1 MTTDYSKYFVPDG
14 NAPQNSQETYAS
26 SFIPE
31 ETTGQSIGRTIGR
44 TAKAAGSTLAGIPGD
59 VQDLALNLVSKIY
72 GIDPK
77 SARSKLQLMSQEDND
92 IPAMFPTSQEL
103 KSGTEEFAPSLKPR
117 TSGERKYEEAVELG
131 TSLLGPGSAGKS
143 ILNKTVRAGV
153 GTAAGMGGKEGLE
166 YLGASPETQEIAKT
180 VLSMVPMIVSG
191 KLKPTDPEKLKIYE
205 AGKNAGLSD
214 KQLAPLLKEE
224 KEVAKLTKKMVET
237 PEKRQFIKGINESI
251 GDFYSDIKTEGRKTR
266 LSNGNTK
273 LLRDKA
279 EDFLIDLE
287 QTVEPSTQKKTAIE
301 YVRKSLGKLE
311 GPMTAEKLINW
322 YQDINAEVGHVS
334 GAKKQIASLKGP
346 ILQSIKDADPK
357 LGQRFQQAN
366 ALWEKKSKLLDS
378 IGWEKLENASKG
390 SEMEKM
396 LFAAVTGGYID
407 PKLVIVGPAGIM
419 ASKKIRDNLLF
430 NPNWQNIKKN
440 SAMALKSQSPKAI
453 LLAYNQLKD
462 KIKQDVPNDNEK

>member
-143 ILNKTVRAGV
+143 ILNKTVRAGI

-251 GDFYSDIKTEGRKTR
+251 GDFYSDIK
-266 LSNGNTK
+266 
-273 LLRDKA
+273 
-279 EDFLIDLE
+279 
-287 QTVEPSTQKKTAIE
+287 
-301 YVRKSLGKLE
+301 
-311 GPMTAEKLINW
+311 
-322 YQDINAEVGHVS
+322 
-334 GAKKQIASLKGP
+334 
-346 ILQSIKDADPK
+346 
-357 LGQRFQQAN
+357 
-366 ALWEKKSKLLDS
+366 
-378 IGWEKLENASKG
+378 
-390 SEMEKM
+390 SE
-396 LFAAVTGGYID
+396 
-407 PKLVIVGPAGIM
+407 
-419 ASKKIRDNLLF
+419 
-430 NPNWQNIKKN
+430 
-440 SAMALKSQSPKAI
+440 
-453 LLAYNQLKD
+453 
-462 KIKQDVPNDNEK
+462 